1 MKIRI
6 PSQGVVAYLFEP
18 LNGQHVTGIE
28 QSDGTLDVTPT
39 DPKHIKR
46 AVRTVTTVGAAVA
59 GVAGFTALTAVG
71 CPPPLAAGA
80 LATVRSLVNVDGYYR
95 DDGTYVRG
103 HNRTSP
109 DEHEW
114 NNFS

>member
-1 MKIRI
+1 MRFKVPGQDVVCCIERTNGQLVCGVERDDI
-6 PSQGVVAYLFEP
+6 LEVETINTKHFKRAGHVVVAAS
-18 LNGQHVTGIE
+18 T
-28 QSDGTLDVTPT
+28 
-39 DPKHIKR
+39 
-46 AVRTVTTVGAAVA
+46 AVA
-59 GVAGFTALTAVG
+59 GAAGFAALTAVG

>member
-1 MKIRI
+1 MKFKV
-6 PSQGVVAYLFEP
+6 PGQDVTVYCFEP
-18 LNGQHVTGIE
+18 LNGQHVIGIE
-28 QSDGTLDVTPT
+28 QLDGTLNVTAA
-39 DPKHIKR
+39 DPNHIK
-46 AVRTVTTVGAAVA
+46 RTVTTVGLAVA
-59 GVAGFTALTAVG
+59 GATGFTAITAIG

>member
-1 MKIRI
+1 MKFKVHG
-6 PSQGVVAYLFEP
+6 QDVTVYLFEP
-18 LNGQHVTGIE
+18 LNGQHVSGIE
-28 QSDGTLDVTPT
+28 EADGTLNVEPT
-39 DPKHIKR
+39 DPKHLKR
-46 AVRTVTTVGAAVA
+46 AGRVVAAASTAVA
-59 GVAGFTALTAVG
+59 GAAGFAALTAVG

-80 LATVRSLVNVDGYYR
+80 LATARSLVNVDGYYR

-103 HNRTSP
+103 HNRTQP

>member
-1 MKIRI
+1 MRFKVPGQDVTVLLYDR
-6 PSQGVVAYLFEP
+6 LD
-18 LNGQHVTGIE
+18 GQHVSGIQ

-39 DPKHIKR
+39 DPKHFKR
-46 AVRTVTTVGAAVA
+46 AGHVVAVASTAVA
-59 GVAGFTALTAVG
+59 GAAGFAALTAVG

>member
-6 PSQGVVAYLFEP
+6 PSQGITAYLFEP

-28 QSDGTLDVTPT
+28 ESDGTLNVEPT
-39 DPKHIKR
+39 DPKHLKR
-46 AVRTVTTVGAAVA
+46 AGRVIAAASTAVA
-59 GVAGFTALTAVG
+59 GAAGFAALTAVG

-80 LATVRSLVNVDGYYR
+80 LATARSLVNVDGYYR

-103 HNRTSP
+103 HNRTQP